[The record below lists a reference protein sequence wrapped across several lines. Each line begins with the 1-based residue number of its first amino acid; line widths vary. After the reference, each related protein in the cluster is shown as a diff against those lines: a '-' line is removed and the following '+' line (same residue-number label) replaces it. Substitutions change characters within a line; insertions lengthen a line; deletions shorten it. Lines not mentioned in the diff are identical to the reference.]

1 MKKYALIL
9 LVAIVGY
16 GCASVYSPAGNW
28 DYIVSGTPQGDV
40 SGTMVLTETDDGYTG
55 RFISDIGDLDLEN
68 LTYSEEEG
76 LSCTFYYQGIE
87 FAITGTFVE
96 EEFTGTVDGGPQVGA
111 WPMTANRIIEKK

>member
-9 LVAIVGY
+9 LVALVGY

-28 DYIVSGTPQGDV
+28 DYIVTGTPQGDV

-55 RFISDIGDLDLEN
+55 RFISNIGDLDLEN
-68 LTYSEEEG
+68 LKYSEEEG

-96 EEFTGTVDGGPQVGA
+96 EEFT
-111 WPMTANRIIEKK
+111 